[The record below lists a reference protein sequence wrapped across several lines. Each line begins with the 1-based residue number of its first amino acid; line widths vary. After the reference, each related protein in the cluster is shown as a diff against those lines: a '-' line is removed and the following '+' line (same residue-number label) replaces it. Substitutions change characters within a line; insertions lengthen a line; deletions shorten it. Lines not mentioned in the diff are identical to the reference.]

1 MSLFGASIF
10 DRFAARRLLRHLRRL
25 ADGAATA
32 DLMDLRRTR
41 GQAAQARREVDRLL
55 HAADNRLAKVQAT
68 LPRPE
73 LADWVWRPEGW
84 TLRMS
89 PAGQAPVQSGAT
101 VGGDVL
107 LYHDC
112 RKSEVSLRQLPGHQG
127 DEAAPWAMQC
137 DVFGFDGTYLSL
149 VIELPLAAVE
159 GLGPG
164 HVLRLDTLIEAEK
177 PVEIFA
183 RLNLRHGPNTEQ
195 IVRELPPGER
205 RIATEFDLAHS
216 GINQR
221 RVERAWVDLIFGRPE
236 MNQLLLR
243 DVVLSRCLRA
253 EL

>member
-1 MSLFGASIF
+1 MSFFGASIF
-10 DRFAARRLLRHLRRL
+10 DRLAARRSLRHWRRL

-32 DLMDLRRTR
+32 DLMDLKRAR

-55 HAADNRLAKVQAT
+55 HAADTRIAGVQAA

-73 LADWVWRPEGW
+73 LADWAWRPEGW
-84 TLRMS
+84 RQRIS
-89 PAGQAPVQSGAT
+89 PAGQAPVQSGAA

-112 RKSEVSLRQLPGHQG
+112 GTSEIALRQVRNRQE
-127 DEAAPWAMQC
+127 DDAAPWAMQC
-137 DVFGFDGTYLSL
+137 DVFGFDGTYMSL
-149 VIELPLAAVE
+149 VIELPPAAVE

-195 IVRELPPGER
+195 IVRELPPGVR
-205 RIATEFDLAHS
+205 RIGTEFDLAHS
-216 GINQR
+216 GLNQR
-221 RVERAWVDLIFGRPE
+221 RVERAWIDLIFGRPE

-243 DVVLSRCLRA
+243 DVVLSRCPRA